1 MTVRYTTAAC
11 LYQGGDPIWLLYRQT
26 LHAEL
31 TELESRAFVDEV
43 DLPPIPDPDVV
54 GEWVTVAYISDAE
67 RLTMDRIPRGH
78 SRFWIIGVTFNE
90 RNLCIRRYAQGGI
103 TVERIYGYARYEDA
117 SRPVRGAVLTRSN
130 HIAEGYLLREVAGET
145 LLLIQHKSGD
155 YIYGGRKPG
164 WYVFRRATPN

>member
-1 MTVRYTTAAC
+1 M
-11 LYQGGDPIWLLYRQT
+11 
-26 LHAEL
+26 EK
-31 TELESRAFVDEV
+31 
-43 DLPPIPDPDVV
+43 
-54 GEWVTVAYISDAE
+54 
-67 RLTMDRIPRGH
+67 IPRGH